1 MTVWELCE
9 SMRSAMDE
17 YGIEASQLESQ
28 ELTAK
33 ATGADRR
40 DVLRW
45 KSMDVTASQRR
56 TAGEMLIQRLRG
68 KPVAYIIGEWDFYGH
83 TFLVTPDVLIP
94 RSDTEVLCHAALEE
108 IKKRKNPKVM
118 DLCCGSGCI
127 GISIALE
134 APNASVTAVDV
145 SMAALGVARQ
155 NAERYK
161 LTKERYNAI
170 WGDAYRLGG
179 VSGRYDVLV
188 CNPPYIT
195 AKEMREL
202 DGSVRDYEP
211 ELALYGGEDGMDF
224 YRIISR
230 RGITT
235 MRPGGCVLV
244 ECGWKQA
251 REVATL
257 FYSGGLEHIETIPDL
272 NGIDRVVRAYVP
284 KDLEG
289 LKE

>member
-9 SMRSAMDE
+9 CMRGAMDE

-33 ATGADRR
+33 ATGVNRR

-45 KSMDVTASQRR
+45 KTIEVTAEQRKI
-56 TAGEMLIQRLRG
+56 AGEMLIQRLRG
-68 KPVAYIIGEWDFYGH
+68 KPVAYIIGEWDFYGR

-94 RSDTEVLCHAALEE
+94 RSDTEVLCHVALKE
-108 IKKRKNPKVM
+108 IRKRENPKVL

-127 GISIALE
+127 GISLALE
-134 APNASVTAVDV
+134 APCALVTAVDV
-145 SMAALGVARQ
+145 SMAALEVTRRNAARY
-155 NAERYK
+155 A
-161 LTKERYNAI
+161 LPKERYNAI
-170 WGDAYRLGG
+170 WGDVYRLG
-179 VSGRYDVLV
+179 SIPGRYDVVV

-195 AKEMREL
+195 AKEMQEL
-202 DGSVRDYEP
+202 DSSVRDYEP
-211 ELALYGGEDGMDF
+211 ELALYGGEDGLDF
-224 YRIISR
+224 YRIIAR
-230 RGITT
+230 RS
-235 MRPGGCVLV
+235 MVAMHPGGCILV

-251 REVATL
+251 KEVMAL
-257 FYSGGLEHIETIPDL
+257 FHGGGLEHIETIRDL

-284 KDLEG
+284 EELEG

>member
-1 MTVWELCE
+1 MFSGIVNIGLAL
-9 SMRSAMDE
+9 SAL
-17 YGIEASQLESQ
+17 GLLIG
-28 ELTAK
+28 TA
-33 ATGADRR
+33 
-40 DVLRW
+40 
-45 KSMDVTASQRR
+45 TASS
-56 TAGEMLIQRLRG
+56 E
-68 KPVAYIIGEWDFYGH
+68 
-83 TFLVTPDVLIP
+83 
-94 RSDTEVLCHAALEE
+94 
-108 IKKRKNPKVM
+108 
-118 DLCCGSGCI
+118 
-127 GISIALE
+127 
-134 APNASVTAVDV
+134 
-145 SMAALGVARQ
+145 
-155 NAERYK
+155 
-161 LTKERYNAI
+161 
-170 WGDAYRLGG
+170 
-179 VSGRYDVLV
+179 
-188 CNPPYIT
+188 
-195 AKEMREL
+195 